1 MSTFFLE
8 QELRSIVPVCDYV
21 DMSTVPTLYLNK
33 FNRKLSQQLGVK
45 KLSKLFEDLPHA
57 FQTKQTLG
65 SDGKASLWSVAQIPQ
80 KRVPVIT
87 PTASKPPPSKL
98 VVPKIIPTI
107 VPKTIPRTVPQAIT
121 KTVAGPAK
129 LVASATI
136 VPVPVV
142 ASKQPGTKA
151 VAVSHAIPKVASR
164 VVPVELNDRS
174 EAAVSLSQLTTSF
187 RSPQNSVP
195 LDGLAAF
202 IRAKKAPTRL
212 AKGDSLITRKEMG
225 NARTSGSSILG
236 FTEYDE
242 DLLGPGDSAVFMN
255 TTDPFCAVCI
265 GVQGAGNP
273 QPMCGLVLH
282 YDQSE
287 SNCCEAVGLNSPA
300 APLSLFPGLKVQR
313 LVVLASPTYY
323 LQRKAFYGDTCEV
336 IPLLFDWDTLTATQ
350 LKKLMRLSD
359 SDAQLY
365 VSVILNKLREYQ
377 RKNKI
382 PSFDGFLDE
391 VMTLCNVQ
399 GQNAPLQQ
407 RLELL
412 KTVVRESAPNEDLRE
427 HSHSLASLMQAG
439 TLVVADLTDPMMSA
453 DEACG
458 VFQVLLEQFRGHPLG
473 DVGKVVTFDE
483 AHKYLNKSGPG
494 CVELSNAIVDT
505 VRLMRHEGIRV
516 LISTQS
522 PLTMPPELLEL
533 TSVTILHKFQSADWA
548 KYLGS
553 KVTLPPD
560 GFHEIQSL
568 EQGQALLLSTQIS
581 ASERD
586 GAGESAVVNHLKV
599 NIRPRLT
606 LDLGASRRN
615 RSGADENSAEDFV
628 AESECQSLSPSD
640 AVGSGEE
647 QGTGIE
653 YKDSYEDSDADYG
666 SIKDSEEEPEE
677 SQSLWRERLSQSDN
691 DVIGADIDIDTRS
704 FEALRNS
711 AGGERND
718 TNSAGLLGAEF
729 KELDIGDW

>member
-1 MSTFFLE
+1 MSLLE
-8 QELRSIVPVCDYV
+8 QELRLIVPLKYYV
-21 DMSTVPTLYLNK
+21 DLSTVPDLYLTA
-33 FNRKLSQQLGVK
+33 FRKKLAEQPGAQ
-45 KLSKLFEDLPHA
+45 KLSKLFEEFPQA
-57 FQTKQTLG
+57 FRVKQVMGTNQ
-65 SDGKASLWSVAQIPQ
+65 KSLIWSVIQIPS
-80 KRVPVIT
+80 KRVP
-87 PTASKPPPSKL
+87 
-98 VVPKIIPTI
+98 
-107 VPKTIPRTVPQAIT
+107 
-121 KTVAGPAK
+121 
-129 LVASATI
+129 AT
-136 VPVPVV
+136 
-142 ASKQPGTKA
+142 
-151 VAVSHAIPKVASR
+151 IPKVVSTPASQKTAPKDPAPKPETSKPGALQVTKR
-164 VVPVELNDRS
+164 APNVELNNRS
-174 EAAVSLSQLTTSF
+174 EVSISLMQLTTSL
-187 RSPQNSVP
+187 RSPQFSVP
-195 LDGLAAF
+195 LGGLAGF
-202 IRAKKAPTRL
+202 ICSKKATSL
-212 AKGDSLITRKEMG
+212 VGQSASLITDTAVGAK
-225 NARTSGSSILG
+225 TKVGSSILG
-236 FTEYDE
+236 FN
-242 DLLGPGDSAVFMN
+242 AVN
-255 TTDPFCAVCI
+255 DTIGEKTVYLDTTDPFCAVCI
-265 GVQGAGNP
+265 GVQGAGKSHTMNVILENCMLNTVSAENISVVSIP

-287 SNCCEAVGLNSPA
+287 SNCCEAVGLKSPA
-300 APLSLFPGLKVQR
+300 ASLSLYPDLKVQR

-323 LQRKAFYGDTCEV
+323 LQRKAFYGNSCEV

-391 VMTLCNVQ
+391 VMALCNVQ

-581 ASERD
+581 ASERG
-586 GAGESAVVNHLKV
+586 GAGESNVVNHLKV

-615 RSGADENSAEDFV
+615 RSGPDENSAEDFV
-628 AESECQSLSPSD
+628 VESECQSLSPSD
-640 AVGSGEE
+640 DVGSGEE
-647 QGTGIE
+647 QGTGSE
-653 YKDSYEDSDADYG
+653 YKGSYEDSDADYG

-677 SQSLWRERLSQSDN
+677 SQSLWRERLSQSEN
-691 DVIGADIDIDTRS
+691 EVIGADIDIDTRS

-711 AGGERND
+711 AGGERNG
-718 TNSAGLLGAEF
+718 TNSAGLLGAAF